1 MNAKPQTS
9 VKDKTSLIQKPEL
22 LAPAGSIEAFFAGLE
37 GGADAFYL
45 GLRDFN
51 ARGRA
56 KNFNIYQ
63 LQSLLKETEKHQ
75 KKVYLTLNTLIKN
88 TELERLLD
96 TLYIVSQT
104 KLAAIIIQDWG
115 VYYLAKKWFPQIKI
129 HASTQMANHNSNG
142 ANFSQK
148 LGFERI
154 ILARELTLKEVS
166 EISANST
173 IQLEMFA
180 HGSLCYSFSGMC
192 YFSSYLGGMSANRG
206 LCRQPCR
213 RDFRQNEEESYLF
226 NLNDLQLIDLLP
238 KLLKLNLHSLK
249 IEGRMKSAEYV
260 YQAVRAYRMALDDV
274 SKIPEAKEILKYDFG
289 REKTAYFMGGTIQN
303 AINEKPFT
311 GIFIGNILKTDDK
324 TITFQTLHPLQIGA
338 RIRILSDDS
347 MDSPA
352 FKITEMLVNEKVVET
367 ADIGE
372 IVTLKQEMN
381 GISNGNQIFLTGRFI
396 KRFKK
401 KFSLDGKKVQMQLP
415 TKKKRLILARFA
427 SQNKV
432 SETELFVRIDSLDW
446 LEFIDFKQ
454 LDYLIIRLNEKE
466 LQNFPWEHK
475 LLRNQK
481 QKIILQLP
489 KFIPEDK
496 IKLYKQFAQ
505 IALSHQISHFMLS
518 HLSQKEMLPS
528 QNQIRISASEQVY
541 ALNDAAIHF
550 LKEQKIHFCMYPIES
565 DFENLFTG
573 KYRDGIVLLFFYPEL
588 FYSRMPIKA
597 DYQENLQ
604 DKSATYTLARE
615 NGCTVILP
623 KYPVSI
629 FSSRS
634 KLEKHG
640 FHRFLIDF
648 SHWKAGKDNWDLLI
662 SNYHNQNAMPNKN
675 EFNFKLGLR

>member
-1 MNAKPQTS
+1 
-9 VKDKTSLIQKPEL
+9 
-22 LAPAGSIEAFFAGLE
+22 
-37 GGADAFYL
+37 
-45 GLRDFN
+45 
-51 ARGRA
+51 
-56 KNFNIYQ
+56 
-63 LQSLLKETEKHQ
+63 
-75 KKVYLTLNTLIKN
+75 
-88 TELERLLD
+88 
-96 TLYIVSQT
+96 
-104 KLAAIIIQDWG
+104 
-115 VYYLAKKWFPQIKI
+115 
-129 HASTQMANHNSNG
+129 
-142 ANFSQK
+142 
-148 LGFERI
+148 
-154 ILARELTLKEVS
+154 
-166 EISANST
+166 
-173 IQLEMFA
+173 
-180 HGSLCYSFSGMC
+180 
-192 YFSSYLGGMSANRG
+192 
-206 LCRQPCR
+206 
-213 RDFRQNEEESYLF
+213 
-226 NLNDLQLIDLLP
+226 
-238 KLLKLNLHSLK
+238 
-249 IEGRMKSAEYV
+249 
-260 YQAVRAYRMALDDV
+260 
-274 SKIPEAKEILKYDFG
+274 
-289 REKTAYFMGGTIQN
+289 
-303 AINEKPFT
+303 
-311 GIFIGNILKTDDK
+311 
-324 TITFQTLHPLQIGA
+324 
-338 RIRILSDDS
+338 
-347 MDSPA
+347 
-352 FKITEMLVNEKVVET
+352 VET